1 MFTLVRQSARLTRVP
16 YQLIAT
22 RALSDASG
30 MPLTFSSP
38 YDVFYNQV
46 NVKQIDVPSFSG
58 SFGILPKHV
67 PLLAVLKPGVV
78 TVFEN
83 EGASKKFFVSS
94 GTITVNDDS
103 SVQVLAEEA
112 VPLDSIDSQA
122 AREALSQAQQKL
134 SSASDEVS
142 KAEAQIAVEVSEAIV
157 AAVN

>member
-1 MFTLVRQSARLTRVP
+1 MS
-16 YQLIAT
+16 I
-22 RALSDASG
+22 S
-30 MPLTFSSP
+30 
-38 YDVFYNQV
+38 
-46 NVKQIDVPSFSG
+46 
-58 SFGILPKHV
+58 
-67 PLLAVLKPGVV
+67 
-78 TVFEN
+78 
-83 EGASKKFFVSS
+83 VSS